1 MTRGSAVSSGYNEN
15 AQAASCGFIRA
26 AGLNLSSNFEMIKS
40 CLTAFFQYVYQK
52 KAGSTR

>member
-15 AQAASCGFIRA
+15 ALAASCGFITA
-26 AGLNLSSNFEMIKS
+26 AGLNLSSNFETIKS